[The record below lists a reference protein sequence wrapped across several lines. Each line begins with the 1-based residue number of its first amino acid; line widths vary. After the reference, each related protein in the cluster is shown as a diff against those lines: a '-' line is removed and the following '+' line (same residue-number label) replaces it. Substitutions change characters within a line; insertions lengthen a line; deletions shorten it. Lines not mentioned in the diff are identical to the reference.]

1 MKPLELFHNY
11 MGTGLILVWY
21 FAALIYLFLKEKERD
36 KRILFVYVPAIM
48 LLLFFNPLFFH
59 LFQKF
64 SEEGIYYRLIWLIP
78 VTVTIAYW
86 IVRICGQLKGK
97 ARALFCV
104 VSAILIMISGTLTY
118 SSPIFTRTENL
129 EHVPS
134 EVVEICDMIVVPGR
148 EVMAAFPLEM
158 LHFVRQYTPWVCL
171 PFGREVLT
179 GGFSELEYC
188 MRYRQIDVE
197 TMAKLAKEEGC
208 HYLIISD
215 EKELLG
221 DMTAYDYELMGKVGK
236 YLVYRDN
243 TMDFS
248 LD

>member
-21 FAALIYLFLKEKERD
+21 FAALIYLLLRERERD

-48 LLLFFNPLFFH
+48 LLLFFNPLFFRV
-59 LFQKF
+59 FQKF

-208 HYLIISD
+208 HYLIISE

-221 DMTAYDYELMGKVGK
+221 DMTAYDYELLGKVGK

-248 LD
+248 LE

>member
-21 FAALIYLFLKEKERD
+21 FAALIYLLLRERERD

-59 LFQKF
+59 VFQEF

-208 HYLIISD
+208 HYLIISE

-221 DMTAYDYELMGKVGK
+221 DMTAYDYELLGKVGK

-243 TMDFS
+243 TME
-248 LD
+248 